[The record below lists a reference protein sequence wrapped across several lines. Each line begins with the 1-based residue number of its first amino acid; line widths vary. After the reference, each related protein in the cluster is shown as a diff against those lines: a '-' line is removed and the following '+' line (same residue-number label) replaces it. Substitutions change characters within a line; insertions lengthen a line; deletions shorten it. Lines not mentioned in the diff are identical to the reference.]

1 VSSGAMT
8 TSEASA
14 AALEGLLERTSLI
27 LDERVEREVA
37 RRRLILHDRGW
48 LIRRALVAAD
58 ILGLI
63 SAFAVAAFVSA
74 PGYLATSEFKHDL
87 MIFLAAL
94 PLWVVL
100 GKAYGL
106 YDRDGRHAHYSSTAD
121 VGPVFHALT
130 LSTFAYALGC
140 HALGFGIPGVTR
152 MAAFWLAS
160 VPLVALARAGAR
172 SAARGRAEYLQ
183 NTVIVGAGDVGQTVA
198 RKFLHHPEYGINVVG
213 FVDSAPK
220 ERGDDLEHLVLLGPP
235 SELPEFIRLLDVERV
250 VFAFSNESHE
260 DVLALIRELRDLNVQ
275 IDIVPR
281 LFDLIGPGV
290 EMHTVEGMPLVG
302 LSTLHLSRSSK
313 LLKRSL
319 DTTLALLGLALLA
332 PLFALVAIAIK
343 LTSEGPVFFRQRRVG
358 EGGDPF
364 DVFKFR
370 TMTRDAEERKHE
382 LAHLNRHLA
391 AGGDPRMF
399 KIVND
404 PRVTRVGR
412 VLRKYFIDELPQ
424 LINVVRGEMS
434 LIGPRPLIL
443 DEARYVDDWGRRRL
457 DLKPGMTGVWQ
468 VLGRS
473 AISFEEMVKLDYL
486 YVTTWS
492 LGNDVRLLLQTVPL
506 VLRGE
511 APV

>member
-1 VSSGAMT
+1 
-8 TSEASA
+8 
-14 AALEGLLERTSLI
+14 
-27 LDERVEREVA
+27 
-37 RRRLILHDRGW
+37 
-48 LIRRALVAAD
+48 
-58 ILGLI
+58 
-63 SAFAVAAFVSA
+63 
-74 PGYLATSEFKHDL
+74 
-87 MIFLAAL
+87 
-94 PLWVVL
+94 
-100 GKAYGL
+100 
-106 YDRDGRHAHYSSTAD
+106 
-121 VGPVFHALT
+121 
-130 LSTFAYALGC
+130 
-140 HALGFGIPGVTR
+140 
-152 MAAFWLAS
+152 
-160 VPLVALARAGAR
+160 
-172 SAARGRAEYLQ
+172 
-183 NTVIVGAGDVGQTVA
+183 VIVGAGDVGQTVA